1 MPPVPSSSA
10 TILGSRATPP
20 VVPPYHGR
28 TRGTQVV
35 QDRDAEFGEYL
46 ESRAAVMR
54 RTAYLLC
61 GGDWHRAED
70 LVQTTLTKIY
80 VAWPRLRRDG
90 NVDAY
95 SRKIMVRSAIDE
107 SRRAHRRRESVVEE
121 LPEVP
126 AAPTGVDEAGDL
138 RRALARLPAG
148 QRAVVVL
155 RYWEDLSISETA
167 EALGKSEGTIKSQAA
182 KGLATL
188 RRLLTGDRDVVGD
201 QA

>member
-1 MPPVPSSSA
+1 MA
-10 TILGSRATPP
+10 
-20 VVPPYHGR
+20 
-28 TRGTQVV
+28 
-35 QDRDAEFGEYL
+35 DRDAEFGEFL
-46 ESRAAVMR
+46 DSRAVVMR

-80 VAWPRLRRDG
+80 VAWPRLRSEG
-90 NVDAY
+90 SVDAY

-107 SRRAHRRRESVVEE
+107 SRRAFRRRENVTDE

-126 AAPTGVDEAGDL
+126 SPGPATGVENAIDV

-155 RYWEDLSISETA
+155 RYWEDLSVSETA
-167 EALGKSEGTIKSQAA
+167 EVLGRSEGTVKSQAA
-182 KGLATL
+182 KGIATL
-188 RRLLTGDRDVVGD
+188 RKLLTVE